1 MSVFIKYLLSIAA
14 HMMWR
19 RMGKGGPI
27 PPIPLP
33 RKGPVNLP
41 VLGPWQ
47 VMIGMWLMNKM
58 WERYGRELK
67 THLMN
72 AGNPV
77 VRGAGNL
84 LPDTGAGTSN
94 AAAPGATPGT
104 SNTTAHTHNAAPAT
118 NQVPST
124 PASNPAPT
132 VNYKTQN
139 LSDTAPASQ
148 ASSAAPTS
156 QRLPQGS
163 ILSTLRRTKS
173 SNNQSA
179 QG

>member
-77 VRGAGNL
+77 VRGAGTL
-84 LPDTGAGTSN
+84 LPDTGAGTPNTS
-94 AAAPGATPGT
+94 APGTTPNN
-104 SNTTAHTHNAAPAT
+104 SSAAHNSVPTTINAPTPAPA
-118 NQVPST
+118 
-124 PASNPAPT
+124 PAP
-132 VNYKTQN
+132 NYKTQN
-139 LSDTAPASQ
+139 LSDTTPASQ
-148 ASSAAPTS
+148 TNSSAPTS
-156 QRLPQGS
+156 QRLSQGS
-163 ILSTLRRTKS
+163 ILSSLRRTKS
-173 SNNQSA
+173 SNNQPS